1 VDDDAH
7 VTVPYPLPQ
16 NLCVNACISTLIFSH
31 CKNVFCIETIQ
42 SAEAGMNVETGPE
55 RRARGRPRAWSDTT
69 EQNKI
74 KSLDRALVILERLSE
89 RGGATLTDLSEDLD
103 QSPATVYRVLSTFEG
118 RNMVD
123 FDPVAQTWHIGAGA
137 FHIGSR
143 FLRRTSLVERARPFL
158 RELIQKTEETANLG
172 VSRDGLVLF
181 LSQVETHHNI
191 RAFFPPG
198 TMSPMHSSGIG
209 KALLAQMDDKEVA
222 AIISKHKLTAF
233 TEHTLVTPDALAA
246 DLTATKARG
255 YAFDAE
261 EKNDGMRCIA
271 APVFDMHGEPIAGV
285 SISGPSARIPDE
297 RIDSLGASVKET
309 ASKLTAALGGVSG

>member
-1 VDDDAH
+1 M
-7 VTVPYPLPQ
+7 
-16 NLCVNACISTLIFSH
+16 NA
-31 CKNVFCIETIQ
+31 
-42 SAEAGMNVETGPE
+42 ETGPE

-158 RELIQKTEETANLG
+158 RELMQKTEETANLG

-209 KALLAQMDDKEVA
+209 KALLAQMDDKDVA
-222 AIISKHKLTAF
+222 AIIRKHKLTAF
-233 TEHTLVTPDALAA
+233 TEHTLVTPEALAE
-246 DLTATKARG
+246 DLVKTKARG

-297 RIDSLGASVKET
+297 RIDSLGLAVKET
-309 ASKLTAALGGVSG
+309 AAKLTAALGGASD

>member
-1 VDDDAH
+1 MQLTGADM
-7 VTVPYPLPQ
+7 
-16 NLCVNACISTLIFSH
+16 NA
-31 CKNVFCIETIQ
+31 
-42 SAEAGMNVETGPE
+42 ETGPE

-89 RGGATLTDLSEDLD
+89 RGGATLTDLSEDLK

-118 RNMVD
+118 RGMVD

-158 RELIQKTEETANLG
+158 RELMQQTEETANLG
-172 VSRDGLVLF
+172 VSRDGHVLF

-198 TMSPMHSSGIG
+198 AMSPMHSSGIG
-209 KALLAQMDDKEVA
+209 KALLAQMEDKEVA
-222 AIISKHKLTAF
+222 AIIRKHKLPAF
-233 TEHTLVTPDALAA
+233 TENTLTTPEALAA
-246 DLTATKARG
+246 DLAATRKRG

-271 APVFDMHGEPIAGV
+271 APVFDMHGEPVAGV

-297 RIDSLGASVKET
+297 RIESLAASVKAT
-309 ASKLTAALGGVSG
+309 AAKLTAALGGPI